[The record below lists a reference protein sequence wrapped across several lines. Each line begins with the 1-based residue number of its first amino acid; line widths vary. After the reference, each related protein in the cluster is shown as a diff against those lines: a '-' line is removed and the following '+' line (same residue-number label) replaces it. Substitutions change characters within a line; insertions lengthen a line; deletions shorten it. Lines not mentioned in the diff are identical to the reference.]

1 MAVRCFLVYL
11 TLTWCL
17 VAGQSPKYV
26 LKGNTVHLEPGI
38 NGQPDGILWK
48 HNGNKVVEFNGN
60 EEHVYNPYKDRITL
74 DWVTAEL
81 DIANLRFED
90 SGEYELEVDINKG
103 LHRSVHELEV
113 IDEVAKPTISCEM
126 MDGGSSN
133 KSGKLVCTTEPRRPE
148 SLIKFEWSSNG
159 KVQRGPNLLV
169 SLGEKHDDDVYSC
182 HVSNPLSR
190 KTATFTAKDCHP
202 DGSSAALIASLV
214 SIILIGLF
222 LVGLGVLFCK
232 LHYKA
237 CFANDDLEK
246 QSPTK
251 KTEGSDEQ
259 AAPGVERKPLLHRE
273 STLASTQPLRHL
285 SPGVRSMR
293 QDDDAHSDVETV
305 KSDMDKPDE
314 TPQKGVQELTMRF
327 EQNSV
332 KREKPKEPV
341 SLPSTPPNEPPSPL
355 YQNSLASSH
364 KGDLDTEQLGEHTEV
379 EVPQLDLSDPAGVS
393 DDFSEDTN
401 SDRFI
406 APEQPEP
413 EKEADE
419 DEEAQPAPSN
429 AVTPPVARPRTAL
442 TKSSPNTAPKDTAGE
457 HEEEANSDQA
467 TEETAENN
475 ARESDSSGEGER
487 NESDDSRKDRES
499 PIVPE
504 QKDSKTSLD
513 KPESPQREAHT
524 SEDNQQESVKPAAE
538 VESEKGSVGES
549 EDAIS
554 LQPPSPPPTEP
565 NNRNTDTSQESP
577 HAANADPCREDN
589 KTSRDSEG
597 QSDEDE
603 GEGETDESKKEVQSG
618 PKEDKPYN
626 ESLSEDKE
634 GQKKN
639 EVIA

>member
-1 MAVRCFLVYL
+1 MAVRYFLVYL

-17 VAGQSPKYV
+17 VAGQSPKYA

-74 DWVTAEL
+74 DWVSAEL

-103 LHRSVHELEV
+103 LHRSVHILEV

-126 MDGGSSN
+126 IDGSSSN

-148 SLIKFEWSSNG
+148 SLMKFEWSSNG
-159 KVQRGPNLLV
+159 KVQRGPNLLI
-169 SLGEKHDDDVYSC
+169 SLGEKHDDEVYSC

-190 KTATFTAKDCHP
+190 ETATFTAKDCHP
-202 DGSSAALIASLV
+202 DGSSAALIAILV
-214 SIILIGLF
+214 SIILIGLL

-232 LHYKA
+232 LRHEA
-237 CFANDDLEK
+237 CFANGDLEK

-259 AAPGVERKPLLHRE
+259 AVPGVERKPLLHRE
-273 STLASTQPLRHL
+273 STLACTQPLRHL

-293 QDDDAHSDVETV
+293 QDNDAHSDVETV
-305 KSDMDKPDE
+305 KK
-314 TPQKGVQELTMRF
+314 
-327 EQNSV
+327 
-332 KREKPKEPV
+332 KPKEPV
-341 SLPSTPPNEPPSPL
+341 SLPSTPPSEPPSPL

-379 EVPQLDLSDPAGVS
+379 EVPQFDLSDLEKANEADPAGVS

-401 SDRFI
+401 SDHFI

-419 DEEAQPAPSN
+419 DDEAQPAPSN

-457 HEEEANSDQA
+457 HEEEASSDQA

-487 NESDDSRKDRES
+487 NESDDTRKDRES
-499 PIVPE
+499 PTVPE

-549 EDAIS
+549 KDATS
-554 LQPPSPPPTEP
+554 LQPPSPPPTDP
-565 NNRNTDTSQESP
+565 DNRNTDTSQESP
-577 HAANADPCREDN
+577 HAANADPCREV
-589 KTSRDSEG
+589 KTSHDSEW
-597 QSDEDE
+597 QSEEDE

-618 PKEDKPYN
+618 PK
-626 ESLSEDKE
+626 
-634 GQKKN
+634 
-639 EVIA
+639 

>member
-1 MAVRCFLVYL
+1 MAVRYFLVYL
-11 TLTWCL
+11 TLTWYL
-17 VAGQSPKYV
+17 VAGQSPKYT

-38 NGQPDGILWK
+38 NGHPDGILWK

-81 DIANLRFED
+81 NITNLRFED

-126 MDGGSSN
+126 IDGSSSN

-148 SLIKFEWSSNG
+148 SLMKFEWSSNG
-159 KVQRGPNLLV
+159 KVQRGPNLLI
-169 SLGEKHDDDVYSC
+169 SLGEKHDDEVYSC

-190 KTATFTAKDCHP
+190 ETATFTAKDCHP

-214 SIILIGLF
+214 SIILIGLL

-232 LHYKA
+232 LRHKA

-305 KSDMDKPDE
+305 KTGDMDKPDE

-327 EQNSV
+327 EQISV
-332 KREKPKEPV
+332 RRGLQNKTEKPKEPV
-341 SLPSTPPNEPPSPL
+341 SLPSILPSEPPSPL
-355 YQNSLASSH
+355 YQNNLASSD
-364 KGDLDTEQLGEHTEV
+364 KGDLDTDQLGEHTEV
-379 EVPQLDLSDPAGVS
+379 EVPQFDLSDLKKANEADPAGMS

-467 TEETAENN
+467 TEETLENN

-487 NESDDSRKDRES
+487 N
-499 PIVPE
+499 
-504 QKDSKTSLD
+504 
-513 KPESPQREAHT
+513 
-524 SEDNQQESVKPAAE
+524 
-538 VESEKGSVGES
+538 
-549 EDAIS
+549 
-554 LQPPSPPPTEP
+554 
-565 NNRNTDTSQESP
+565 
-577 HAANADPCREDN
+577 
-589 KTSRDSEG
+589 
-597 QSDEDE
+597 
-603 GEGETDESKKEVQSG
+603 
-618 PKEDKPYN
+618 
-626 ESLSEDKE
+626 
-634 GQKKN
+634 
-639 EVIA
+639 

>member
-1 MAVRCFLVYL
+1 MAVRYFLVYL

-17 VAGQSPKYV
+17 VAGQSPKYA
-26 LKGNTVHLEPGI
+26 LKGNTIHLEPGV

-74 DWVTAEL
+74 DWVSAEL
-81 DIANLRFED
+81 NITNLRFED

-103 LHRSVHELEV
+103 LHRSVHKLKV

-126 MDGGSSN
+126 IDGSSSN
-133 KSGKLVCTTEPRRPE
+133 KSGKLVCTSEPRRPE
-148 SLIKFEWSSNG
+148 SLMKFEWSSNG
-159 KVQRGPNLLV
+159 KVQRGPNLLI
-169 SLGEKHDDDVYSC
+169 SLGEKHDDEVYSC

-190 KTATFTAKDCHP
+190 ETATFTAKDCHP
-202 DGSSAALIASLV
+202 DGSSSALIAILV
-214 SIILIGLF
+214 SIILIGLL
-222 LVGLGVLFCK
+222 LVGLSVLFCK
-232 LHYKA
+232 RYHKA
-237 CFANDDLEK
+237 CFTNNDLEK

-251 KTEGSDEQ
+251 KTERSDEQ

-314 TPQKGVQELTMRF
+314 TPQKGVQELTMMF
-327 EQNSV
+327 ERKSV
-332 KREKPKEPV
+332 KRDKPKEPV
-341 SLPSTPPNEPPSPL
+341 SLPSTPPSEPPSPL

-379 EVPQLDLSDPAGVS
+379 EVPQFDLSDLEKANEADPAGLS

-401 SDRFI
+401 SDCFI

-419 DEEAQPAPSN
+419 DDEAQPAPSN

-467 TEETAENN
+467 TEETVENN
-475 ARESDSSGEGER
+475 TRESDSSREGER
-487 NESDDSRKDRES
+487 NESDNSRKDIES
-499 PIVPE
+499 PTVPE
-504 QKDSKTSLD
+504 PKDSKTSLD

-549 EDAIS
+549 EDATS

-565 NNRNTDTSQESP
+565 NNRNTDTSP
-577 HAANADPCREDN
+577 HM
-589 KTSRDSEG
+589 
-597 QSDEDE
+597 
-603 GEGETDESKKEVQSG
+603 
-618 PKEDKPYN
+618 
-626 ESLSEDKE
+626 L
-634 GQKKN
+634 
-639 EVIA
+639 

>member
-1 MAVRCFLVYL
+1 MRYVSIRLYSL
-11 TLTWCL
+11 CL
-17 VAGQSPKYV
+17 VAGQSPKYA

-74 DWVTAEL
+74 DWVSAEL

-103 LHRSVHELEV
+103 LHRSVHILEV

-126 MDGGSSN
+126 IDGSSSN

-148 SLIKFEWSSNG
+148 SLMKFEWSSNG
-159 KVQRGPNLLV
+159 KVQRGPNLLI
-169 SLGEKHDDDVYSC
+169 SLGEKHDDEVYSC

-190 KTATFTAKDCHP
+190 ETATFTAKDCHP
-202 DGSSAALIASLV
+202 DGSSAALIAILV
-214 SIILIGLF
+214 SIILIGLL

-232 LHYKA
+232 LRHEA
-237 CFANDDLEK
+237 CFANGDLEK

-259 AAPGVERKPLLHRE
+259 AVPGVERKPLLHRE
-273 STLASTQPLRHL
+273 STLACTQPLRHL

-293 QDDDAHSDVETV
+293 QDNDAHSDVETV
-305 KSDMDKPDE
+305 KTGDMDKTDE
-314 TPQKGVQELTMRF
+314 TPQKVVQELRMMF
-327 EQNSV
+327 ERNIT

-341 SLPSTPPNEPPSPL
+341 SLPSTPPSEPPSPL

-379 EVPQLDLSDPAGVS
+379 EVPQFDLSDLEKANEADPAGVS

-401 SDRFI
+401 SDHFI

-419 DEEAQPAPSN
+419 DDEAQPAPSN

-457 HEEEANSDQA
+457 HEEEASSDQA

-487 NESDDSRKDRES
+487 NESDDTRKDRES
-499 PIVPE
+499 PTVPE

-549 EDAIS
+549 KDATS
-554 LQPPSPPPTEP
+554 LQPPSPPPTDP
-565 NNRNTDTSQESP
+565 DNRNTDTSQESP
-577 HAANADPCREDN
+577 HAANADPCREV
-589 KTSRDSEG
+589 KTSHDSEW
-597 QSDEDE
+597 QSEEDE

-618 PKEDKPYN
+618 PK
-626 ESLSEDKE
+626 
-634 GQKKN
+634 
-639 EVIA
+639 